1 MTASGSAGGV
11 AFVPGAPLLKMK
23 DERKGRISMSKL
35 EQAALC
41 PGSYE
46 IQKGMPEETN
56 ALATSGTKIHDGLE
70 HDDFSKLTEEE
81 RDLAERAAELR
92 EELIDGFFLTEPMFE
107 EIAED
112 AKKNH
117 QRETRLYAF
126 DNRVSGQF
134 DGMVVDRSRALL
146 YDYKT
151 GYLEP
156 IEARRNLQMRGYAV
170 LVAENFPEITQITTA
185 IIQPRIRPEVSLAQ
199 YDHSDLKNARA
210 EVLAILDRAYA
221 PGARRQP
228 GPIQCQY
235 CKAKAKCPEAAA
247 LAHSLS
253 KVEPGE
259 ITAER
264 LPDLLQACSA
274 AKKIIAAIESQA
286 KTVLE
291 ADPGAVPGFTL
302 KQGAK
307 MQTITDPQKL
317 FNRMNER
324 HSVLP
329 HEFVEVCSVGK
340 GKVKDLLKE
349 ASRLKGKALDEEL
362 SSLLEGIS
370 KETRKAPTLTKSK

>member
-1 MTASGSAGGV
+1 
-11 AFVPGAPLLKMK
+11 
-23 DERKGRISMSKL
+23 MSKL

-56 ALATSGTKIHDGLE
+56 PLATQGTKIHDALE
-70 HDDFSKLTEEE
+70 RDDFSKLTEEE

-156 IEARRNLQMRGYAV
+156 MEARRNLQMRGYAV
-170 LVAENFPEITQITTA
+170 LVAENFPDITQITTA

-199 YDHSDLKNARA
+199 YDQSDLKTARQ

-247 LAHSLS
+247 LAESLS

-259 ITAER
+259 IT
-264 LPDLLQACSA
+264 
-274 AKKIIAAIESQA
+274 
-286 KTVLE
+286 
-291 ADPGAVPGFTL
+291 
-302 KQGAK
+302 
-307 MQTITDPQKL
+307 
-317 FNRMNER
+317 
-324 HSVLP
+324 
-329 HEFVEVCSVGK
+329 
-340 GKVKDLLKE
+340 
-349 ASRLKGKALDEEL
+349 
-362 SSLLEGIS
+362 
-370 KETRKAPTLTKSK
+370 